1 MAISAAGIIF
11 SSLNNKTL
19 SRLTPDRTVAAIP
32 FACRYRLIDFC
43 LSNLVNA
50 DISNIYIVANY
61 NYRSLLEHIGSGKD
75 WDLARREGGITMI
88 SPFQTAYAS
97 GTNALFST
105 HLEALK
111 SMKEYINELK
121 EDYVVLMDADNVL
134 NIDIAKVIKEHEVSG
149 AEVTFVTAKVDND
162 FTSKFP
168 KMMISTDNN
177 GKITDIAMSASY
189 VEKNPLLSLNI
200 FVMKTHH
207 LRTIIEEAD
216 AYSLN
221 SLTKMFIETY
231 KDVDYRAYTHDGYV
245 ATVSSFLDYYKHSI
259 ALAKNPEAR
268 DSILWK
274 KEFPI
279 FTKVHNSAPTVHTS
293 TAVVE
298 NSVIADECV
307 IEGTVINSVIFRGV
321 HIGRGTVVKD
331 SVLFHGTYV
340 EDNVTLNCI
349 VTDKDVHITSGAE
362 LSGNP
367 NMPFYIQKKRKV

>member
-19 SRLTPDRTVAAIP
+19 SRLTTDRTVASIP

-97 GTNALFST
+97 SSNALFST

-121 EDYVVLMDADNVL
+121 EDYVVLMDSDNVL
-134 NIDIAKVIKEHEVSG
+134 NIDIANVIKEHEASG
-149 AEVTFVTAKVDND
+149 AEITFVTTKVDKD

-168 KMMISTDNN
+168 KMMLAEDD
-177 GKITDIAMSASY
+177 GRITDIAMSSTY
-189 VEKNPLLSLNI
+189 IDKNPDLSLNI
-200 FVMKTHH
+200 FVMKTLH

-221 SLTKMFIETY
+221 SLAKMFIDTY
-231 KDVDYRAYTHDGYV
+231 KDVNYNVYRHDGYV

-279 FTKVHNSAPTVHTS
+279 YTKVHNSAPTVHAS

-298 NSVIADECV
+298 NSIIADECV

-340 EDNVTLNCI
+340 EDNANLNCI
-349 VTDKDVHITSGAE
+349 VTDKDVHITSGVE